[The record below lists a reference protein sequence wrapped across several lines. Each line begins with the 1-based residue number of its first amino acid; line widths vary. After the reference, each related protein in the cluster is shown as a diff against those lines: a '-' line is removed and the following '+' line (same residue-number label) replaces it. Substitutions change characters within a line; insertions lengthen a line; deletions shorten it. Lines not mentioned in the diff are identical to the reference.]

1 VATILKESGTMWRR
15 KAFVVGVLCVTA
27 GCATIPDHRA
37 SQIAGIDGREAADVG
52 LEGCLRL
59 GAAPGTFVL
68 TDVTGAPPSGSPAGA
83 VDVMST
89 RVGLT
94 THVGRRIAVRGQEQV
109 TPSRSIHDGATL
121 FWIVSLDVL
130 ETSCRTSG

>member
-1 VATILKESGTMWRR
+1 MWRR
-15 KAFVVGVLCVTA
+15 KATVIGVLWLTA
-27 GCATIPDHRA
+27 GCSAIPDQRA
-37 SQIAGIDGREAADVG
+37 NRIAGIDAREAVEVE

-68 TDVTGAPPSGSPAGA
+68 TEVTGSVASGSSAGA
-83 VDVMST
+83 VGVMST

-94 THVGRRIAVRGQEQV
+94 AYVGRRIAAQGQQQV

-121 FWIVSLDVL
+121 FSIRSLKIV
-130 ETSCRTSG
+130 EAECRTSG

>member
-1 VATILKESGTMWRR
+1 MATILKESGTMWRR
-15 KAFVVGVLCVTA
+15 KATLIGVLWLTA
-27 GCATIPDHRA
+27 GCAAIPDRRA
-37 SQIAGIDGREAADVG
+37 SQVAGIDARKATEVA

-59 GAAPGTFVL
+59 GTAPGTFVL
-68 TDVTGAPPSGSPAGA
+68 TDVTGVARGSSTAA

-94 THVGRRIAVRGQEQV
+94 AHVGRRVAVLGQQQV

-121 FWIVSLDVL
+121 FAIRLLNVV
-130 ETSCRTSG
+130 EAECRTSG